1 MHLPLAVIDRVELV
15 LCNVRAGDLALL
27 EVHQCGAIIGTQ
39 QRSRYEDRPGR
50 RRGGQDGR
58 V

>member
-1 MHLPLAVIDRVELV
+1 MHLPLAVSDRVELI
-15 LCNVRAGDLALL
+15 LCNVRAGDLAML
-27 EVHQCGAIIGTQ
+27 EVHQWWAIIGTQ
-39 QRSRYEDRPGR
+39 QRSRYEERPGR